1 MTQADC
7 IPGAEFVDNT
17 QQRTPCLLVLDGSG
31 SMANHGNMNRLNEG
45 MKRLEEELKR
55 DVVARNRVQIAVI
68 RFGGSEPT
76 LLTDWTDAV
85 EFEAPVLTA
94 EGVTPMGLAVDM
106 GLHMIEERK
115 ELYKKNG
122 IPYTRPWMF
131 LVSDG
136 APTDSQWEQSARRC
150 NQAETNKQ
158 VLVWPLGVVGSDMA
172 KLAAFKAPNK
182 EGKRDVFSLDGMHFI
197 ELFQWLSASL
207 SRTSQGEM
215 GGTIQIA
222 APPARMITIET

>member
-1 MTQADC
+1 MVYDDI

-17 QQRTPCLLVLDGSG
+17 QQRTPCLLLLDGSG
-31 SMANHGNMNRLNEG
+31 SMVNNGNMHRLNEG
-45 MKRLEEELKR
+45 IRRLEEELKR

-68 RFGGSEPT
+68 RFGGDAPT
-76 LLTDWTDAV
+76 LMVDWTDAV
-85 EFEAPVLTA
+85 EFSAPLLLA
-94 EGVTPMGLAVDM
+94 EGMTPMGCAVDM
-106 GLHMIEERK
+106 GLRMIEERK

-131 LVSDG
+131 IVSDG
-136 APTDSQWEQSARRC
+136 APTDEQWEQSAQRC
-150 NQAETNKQ
+150 NQAELNKQ
-158 VLVWPLGVVGSDMA
+158 VLVWPLGVIGSDME

-182 EGKRDVFSLDGMHFI
+182 EGKREVFSLDGLHFI
-197 ELFQWLSASL
+197 DLFQWLSASL
-207 SRTSQGEM
+207 SRTSQGDM